1 LTALS
6 DQKKEGC
13 STMKLHNNGVFLF
26 RTQLSLILL
35 PIILFP
41 LAFIGYF
48 SYQIS
53 YRALQNRSA
62 ENVSQIASLVNQN
75 LDTTLQ
81 QAIQLAKTPLYDTNI
96 QQVVTYYAQ
105 HPELNIDSASL
116 ADIQY
121 VENFSLNILIHNT
134 NIDSVDIYTAGSTA
148 FPESMVGLQPF
159 ENWTALPWFKEL
171 MHSSS
176 VRTLFLPAH
185 VVSSVQG
192 NRLIFSVVQA
202 IVNTQTFQTVGAIV
216 INIDTQNAIEQI
228 ITETE
233 NQSDTTFLIYGANG
247 QTIYSTPLKSNSSDT
262 QPIDLAL
269 SHAVQQA
276 LRQHAEQLTWDNTDY
291 FLSSNTSSLSGWTVA
306 ALVPSSSL
314 MQDIEAI
321 KQTTVVMICLTIF
334 LVLGATL
341 LVIHRFSQQITQL
354 RALMR
359 EVELGNLDVRFHA
372 QGRGELKSLGKSFN
386 HMVAR
391 LKQVIQDNYESQL
404 QRKKAELAALH
415 SQINPHFLYNTL
427 GTFQMLAVTQGQE
440 RLASMA
446 YHLGQLM
453 RYALEPGTLVEL
465 QQEVEHIEHFLSL
478 IKERYEE
485 RLRYV
490 IQIPEELLTYKIPRF
505 TLQPLIE
512 NAIYHGIDPKSE
524 GGSIEVKGWQE
535 EKQLV
540 LEILDDGIGMSGEE
554 LQRWQSALKYEANF
568 LTRSRHIG
576 ILNVQGQI
584 QRIFGPHYGLAL
596 AAGCAGRGIVMTI
609 RLPLCSSEEP
619 ELEGVS

>member
-1 LTALS
+1 
-6 DQKKEGC
+6 
-13 STMKLHNNGVFLF
+13 MKSHKHGVFLF

-35 PIILFP
+35 PVILFP
-41 LAFIGYF
+41 LAFIGYV

-53 YRALQNRSA
+53 YHALQNRSA
-62 ENVSQIASLVNQN
+62 ANVSQIASLVNQN

-81 QAIQLAKTPLYDTNI
+81 QAIQLAQTPLYDTNI
-96 QQVVTYYAQ
+96 QQIVTKYAQ
-105 HPELNIDSASL
+105 HPELTLDTAAL
-116 ADIQY
+116 TDIQA
-121 VENFSLNILIHNT
+121 VENFSLNILIHNA
-134 NIDSVDIYTAGSTA
+134 NIDSVDIYTDGSTA
-148 FPESMVGLQPF
+148 FPESFIGLQSF
-159 ENWTALPWFKEL
+159 ENWTALPWFQEL
-171 MHSSS
+171 MHSSL
-176 VRTLFLPAH
+176 VRTVFLPTH
-185 VVSSVQG
+185 VASSIQG

-233 NQSDTTFLIYGANG
+233 NQSDTIFFMYGANH
-247 QTIYSTPLKSNSSDT
+247 QTIYVTPLQSNGNNA
-262 QPIDLAL
+262 QPGQLAF
-269 SHAVQQA
+269 SHTVQQA
-276 LRQHAEQLTWDNTDY
+276 LRQQAGQLTWDNTDY

-314 MQDIEAI
+314 MQDIQAI
-321 KQTTVVMICLTIF
+321 KQTTMLMICLTIL
-334 LVLGATL
+334 LVFGATL
-341 LVIHRFSQQITQL
+341 LAITRLSQQITQL
-354 RALMR
+354 RSLMR
-359 EVELGNLDVRFHA
+359 EVEMGNLDVRFHA
-372 QGRGELKSLGKSFN
+372 QGRGELTSLGKSFN

-427 GTFQMLAVTQGQE
+427 GTFQMLAVTEGQE

-453 RYALEPGTLVEL
+453 RYALETGTLVEL
-465 QQEVEHIEHFLSL
+465 KQEVEHIAHFLSL
-478 IKERYEE
+478 IQERYEE
-485 RLRYV
+485 RLGYA
-490 IQIPEELLTYKIPRF
+490 IQIPEELLRYKIPRF

-512 NAIYHGIDPKSE
+512 NAIYHGIDPKID
-524 GGSIEVKGWQE
+524 GGSIAVRGRQE
-535 EKQLV
+535 DRQLV

-554 LQRWQSALKYEANF
+554 LERWQAALNYEANL

-584 QRIFGPHYGLAL
+584 QRIFGPEYGLAL
-596 AAGCAGRGIVMTI
+596 AAGAEGRGIVMTI
-609 RLPLCSSEEP
+609 RLPLCSPEVL
-619 ELEGVS
+619 ELEGVT

>member
-1 LTALS
+1 
-6 DQKKEGC
+6 
-13 STMKLHNNGVFLF
+13 MKFHNNGVFLF

-35 PIILFP
+35 PVILFP
-41 LAFIGYF
+41 LAFIGYI

-53 YRALQNRSA
+53 YHALQNRSTA
-62 ENVSQIASLVNQN
+62 NVSQIASLVNQN

-81 QAIQLAKTPLYDTNI
+81 QAIQLAQTPLYDTNI
-96 QQVVTYYAQ
+96 QQIVTYYAQ
-105 HPELNIDSASL
+105 HPDLNLDTAKFPDIL
-116 ADIQY
+116 A

-148 FPESMVGLQPF
+148 FPESFIGLQSF
-159 ENWTALPWFKEL
+159 ANWASLPWFREL
-171 MHSSS
+171 MHSST
-176 VRTLFLPAH
+176 VRTLFLPTH
-185 VVSSVQG
+185 LEPSIQG
-192 NRLIFSVVQA
+192 NRLIFSVVQS

-216 INIDTQNAIEQI
+216 INIDAQNAIEQI
-228 ITETE
+228 VTETE
-233 NQSDTTFLIYGANG
+233 SQSDTIFLIYGANH
-247 QTIYSTPLKSNSSDT
+247 QTIYATPWQSNANGT
-262 QPIDLAL
+262 QPSEPAFSHTVQEAL
-269 SHAVQQA
+269 PQQA
-276 LRQHAEQLTWDNTDY
+276 GQLTWDNTDY
-291 FLSSNTSSLSGWTVA
+291 FLSCNRSSLSGWTVA

-321 KQTTVVMICLTIF
+321 KQTTVFMICLTIL

-341 LVIHRFSQQITQL
+341 LVIHRASQQITQL
-354 RALMR
+354 RSLMR
-359 EVELGNLDVRFHA
+359 EVEMGNLDVRFHP

-427 GTFQMLAVTQGQE
+427 GTFQMLAVTEGQE
-440 RLASMA
+440 RLATMA

-453 RYALEPGTLVEL
+453 RYALETGTLVEL
-465 QQEVEHIEHFLSL
+465 RQEVEHIAHFLSL
-478 IKERYEE
+478 IQERYEE
-485 RLRYV
+485 RLSYA
-490 IQIPEELLTYKIPRF
+490 IQIPQELLAYKIPRF

-512 NAIYHGIDPKSE
+512 NAIYHGIDPKIE
-524 GGSIEVKGWQE
+524 GGCIYVKGWQE

-540 LEILDDGIGMSGEE
+540 IEIRDDGIGMSCEE
-554 LQRWQSALKYEANF
+554 LQGWQSALNYNANL

-584 QRIFGPHYGLAL
+584 QRIFGPEYGLAL
-596 AAGCAGRGIVMTI
+596 AAGAAGSGIVITI
-609 RLPLCSSEEP
+609 RLPLCAPEES

>member
-1 LTALS
+1 
-6 DQKKEGC
+6 
-13 STMKLHNNGVFLF
+13 MKLHHNGVFLF
-26 RTQLSLILL
+26 RTQLSLLLL

-81 QAIQLAKTPLYDTNI
+81 QAIQLAKTPLYDTTI
-96 QQVVTYYAQ
+96 QQVVTYYTQ
-105 HPELNIDSASL
+105 HPELNLDTASL
-116 ADIQY
+116 ADIQE

-148 FPESMVGLQPF
+148 FPESTIGLQSF
-159 ENWTALPWFKEL
+159 ENWTALPWFQEL

-192 NRLIFSVVQA
+192 KRLIFSVVQA

-216 INIDTQNAIEQI
+216 INIDTENAIEQI

-247 QTIYSTPLKSNSSDT
+247 QTIYSTPLKSNAGDA
-262 QPIDLAL
+262 QPGELAL

-276 LRQHAEQLTWDNTDY
+276 LRQQAGQLTWENTDY
-291 FLSSNTSSLSGWTVA
+291 FLSSNTSPLSGWTVA

-321 KQTTVVMICLTIF
+321 KQTTMLMICLTLL
-334 LVLGATL
+334 LVMGATF

-359 EVELGNLDVRFHA
+359 EVERGNLDVRFRA
-372 QGRGELKSLGKSFN
+372 QGRGELQSLGNSFN
-386 HMVAR
+386 HMVIR
-391 LKQVIQDNYESQL
+391 LKRLIQDNYESQL

-427 GTFQMLAVTQGQE
+427 GSFQMLTLTEGQD
-440 RLASMA
+440 RLATMA
-446 YHLGQLM
+446 YRLGQLM
-453 RYALEPGTLVEL
+453 RYSLETGTLVEL
-465 QQEVEHIEHFLSL
+465 RQEVEHIEYFLSL
-478 IKERYEE
+478 I
-485 RLRYV
+485 
-490 IQIPEELLTYKIPRF
+490 
-505 TLQPLIE
+505 
-512 NAIYHGIDPKSE
+512 H
-524 GGSIEVKGWQE
+524 
-535 EKQLV
+535 
-540 LEILDDGIGMSGEE
+540 
-554 LQRWQSALKYEANF
+554 
-568 LTRSRHIG
+568 
-576 ILNVQGQI
+576 
-584 QRIFGPHYGLAL
+584 
-596 AAGCAGRGIVMTI
+596 
-609 RLPLCSSEEP
+609 
-619 ELEGVS
+619 

>member
-1 LTALS
+1 
-6 DQKKEGC
+6 
-13 STMKLHNNGVFLF
+13 MKLHHNGVFLF
-26 RTQLSLILL
+26 RTQLSLLLL

-81 QAIQLAKTPLYDTNI
+81 QAIQLAKTPLYDTTI
-96 QQVVTYYAQ
+96 QQVVTYYTQ
-105 HPELNIDSASL
+105 HPELNLDTASL
-116 ADIQY
+116 ADIQE

-148 FPESMVGLQPF
+148 FPESTIGLQSF
-159 ENWTALPWFKEL
+159 ENWTALPWFQEL

-192 NRLIFSVVQA
+192 KRLIFSVVQA

-216 INIDTQNAIEQI
+216 INIDTENAIEQI

-247 QTIYSTPLKSNSSDT
+247 QTIYATPFNGTASNA
-262 QPIDLAL
+262 QPGELAF
-269 SHAVQQA
+269 SHAVQLA
-276 LRQHAEQLTWDNTDY
+276 LRQHAEQLTWNNTDY

-306 ALVPSSSL
+306 ALVLSSSL

-321 KQTTVVMICLTIF
+321 KQTTLVMICLTIL
-334 LVLGATL
+334 LVFGATL
-341 LVIHRFSQQITQL
+341 LAITRVSQQITQL

-372 QGRGELKSLGKSFN
+372 QGRGELTSLGKSFN
-386 HMVAR
+386 HMVTR
-391 LKQVIQDNYESQL
+391 LKQLIRDNYESQL

-427 GTFQMLAVTQGQE
+427 GTFQMLAVTEGQE

-453 RYALEPGTLVEL
+453 RYALEAGTLVAL

-485 RLRYV
+485 RLHYV
-490 IQIPEELLTYKIPRF
+490 IQIPEELLSYQIPRF

-512 NAIYHGIDPKSE
+512 NGIYHGIDPKSE
-524 GGSIEVKGWQE
+524 GGSIEVTGWQE
-535 EKQLV
+535 ERQLV
-540 LEILDDGIGMSGEE
+540 LSIRDDGIGMSDEE

-584 QRIFGPHYGLAL
+584 QRIFGPEYGLAL
-596 AAGCAGRGIVMTI
+596 AAGTAGRGIVVTI
-609 RLPLCSSEEP
+609 RLPLCSPEEP